1 MTLRLCLA
9 GLLLLAAESVK
20 ADTLQERIPPPPGY
34 QRIEAADRSFGAW
47 LRRLPLLPAGA
58 KVLLYDGREKAFQG
72 GAHAVLDL
80 DVGERD
86 LQQCADAVL
95 RLRAEYLRET
105 GCEDGIAF
113 RFTSGDLARWSAWK
127 AGMRPVVRGN
137 EVTWKRASAPDGSD
151 RSFRR
156 YLDTVFT
163 YAGSSSLSREL
174 TRVQDPTTVQPG
186 DVFIQGGFPG
196 HAVLVADVAV
206 DARGR
211 RAFILAQSYMPA
223 QSVHVLR
230 NLTGGASPWFEAKA
244 AGSLVTPEWTFSYTD
259 LRRFPGADCGG
270 KR

>member
-86 LQQCADAVL
+86 LQQCADAVM
-95 RLRAEYLRET
+95 RLRAEYLRASA
-105 GCEDGIAF
+105 CEDEIQF
-113 RFTSGDLARWSAWK
+113 HFTSGDLARWSSWK
-127 AGMRPVVRGN
+127 EGMRPVVRGN
-137 EVTWKRASAPDGSD
+137 KVSWTRTGTSD
-151 RSFRR
+151 RSQRAFRH

-163 YAGSSSLSREL
+163 YAGSSSLSQEL
-174 TRVQDPTTVQPG
+174 NRVADSTAVQPG
-186 DVFIQGGFPG
+186 DVFVQGGFPG
-196 HAVLVADVAV
+196 HAVLVADVV
-206 DARGR
+206 EDARGR
-211 RAFILAQSYMPA
+211 RAFLLVQSYMPA

-230 NLTGGASPWFEAKA
+230 NLAAGGTPWFEAKA
-244 AGSLVTPEWTFSYTD
+244 AGSLVTPEWAFSYTD
-259 LRRFPGADCGG
+259 LRRFPGSDCGG
-270 KR
+270 NR